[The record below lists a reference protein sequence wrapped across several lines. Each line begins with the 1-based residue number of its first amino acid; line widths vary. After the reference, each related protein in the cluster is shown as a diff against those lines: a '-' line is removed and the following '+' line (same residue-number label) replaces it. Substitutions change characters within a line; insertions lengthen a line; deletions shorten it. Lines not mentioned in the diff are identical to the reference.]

1 MRNGSKKA
9 VLCQNQMTSVKSKP
23 PVKII
28 TSLVGMQS
36 IVSQLEACI
45 ENPPHLF
52 LVGFPGTGK
61 TTLAKEFISAYFRH
75 NNISKEEEK
84 DYCYEISSH
93 QDRGIHTFRQI
104 LNDHVR
110 WIAPRK
116 GVYRW
121 IIIDDCDTLPAISQQ
136 ALRRPME
143 TYDHITRFLFI
154 SQNQESLVA
163 PLQSRCHIILIEPSN
178 ERSLYDKIIE
188 REGLALTDLTK
199 EAYEE
204 LLNLST
210 CSLMK
215 FQSLIKMLY
224 TLKLSEGTKVIDVD
238 YIKRSFDPH
247 IWTSMRDLLRM
258 LIMNDC
264 EQAQRQLYKIWELG
278 YSFEDILFELEHTV
292 IIMNIVDHRAWYNIQ
307 QFLIKS
313 WIYHSQSR
321 SSILDLMTACSE
333 VRPWSLT
340 DKICNA
346 PLPT

>member
-1 MRNGSKKA
+1 
-9 VLCQNQMTSVKSKP
+9 MTTVKSKTK
-23 PVKII
+23 VKMI

-61 TTLAKEFISAYFRH
+61 TTLAKEFVSAYFRH

-188 REGLALTDLTK
+188 REGLALTDITK

-238 YIKRSFDPH
+238 YIKKSFDPH
-247 IWTSMRDLLRM
+247 IWTSMRDLLMM
-258 LIMNDC
+258 LIRNDC

-292 IIMNIVDHRAWYNIQ
+292 IIMNIIDHRAWYNIQ

>member
-1 MRNGSKKA
+1 
-9 VLCQNQMTSVKSKP
+9 MTSIPIKKLES
-23 PVKII
+23 
-28 TSLVGMQS
+28 SLVGMDA
-36 IVSQLEACI
+36 IVAQLEDCI
-45 ENPPHLF
+45 EDPPHLF

-61 TTLAKEFISAYFRH
+61 TTLAKEFISAYFRR

-143 TYDHITRFLFI
+143 TYNHITRFLFI
-154 SQNQESLVA
+154 SQNQESLVS

-188 REGLALTDLTK
+188 REGLKKTDLTL
-199 EAYEE
+199 EAYDE
-204 LLNLST
+204 LLSLSI

-224 TLKLSEGTKVIDVD
+224 TLKLSDGTKVIDLN
-238 YIKRSFDPH
+238 YIRKSFDPH
-247 IWTSMRDLLRM
+247 IWGSMKELLVM
-258 LIMNDC
+258 LINNDC
-264 EQAQRQLYKIWELG
+264 EKAQRQLFRIWELG

-292 IIMNIVDHRAWYNIQ
+292 IVMNIIDHKAWYNIQ

-333 VRPWSLT
+333 VRPWSLDT
-340 DKICNA
+340 KPQKLDA
-346 PLPT
+346 AT

>member
-1 MRNGSKKA
+1 MDA
-9 VLCQNQMTSVKSKP
+9 
-23 PVKII
+23 
-28 TSLVGMQS
+28 
-36 IVSQLEACI
+36 IVAQLEDCI
-45 ENPPHLF
+45 EDPPHLF

-61 TTLAKEFISAYFRH
+61 TTLAKEFISAYFRR

-143 TYDHITRFLFI
+143 TYNHITRFLFI
-154 SQNQESLVA
+154 SQNQESLVS

-188 REGLALTDLTK
+188 REGLKKTDLTL
-199 EAYEE
+199 EAYDE
-204 LLNLST
+204 LLSLSI

-224 TLKLSEGTKVIDVD
+224 TLKLSDGTKVIDLN
-238 YIKRSFDPH
+238 YIRKSFDPH
-247 IWTSMRDLLRM
+247 IWGSMKELLVM
-258 LIMNDC
+258 LINNDC
-264 EQAQRQLYKIWELG
+264 EKAQRQLFRIWELG

-292 IIMNIVDHRAWYNIQ
+292 IVMNIIDHKAWYNIQ

-333 VRPWSLT
+333 VRPWSLDT
-340 DKICNA
+340 KPQKLDA
-346 PLPT
+346 AT

>member
-1 MRNGSKKA
+1 MD
-9 VLCQNQMTSVKSKP
+9 
-23 PVKII
+23 
-28 TSLVGMQS
+28 S

-199 EAYEE
+199 DAYDE

-238 YIKRSFDPH
+238 YIKKSFDPH
-247 IWTSMRDLLRM
+247 IWTSMQDLLMM
-258 LIMNDC
+258 LITNDC

>member
-1 MRNGSKKA
+1 MK
-9 VLCQNQMTSVKSKP
+9 NQMA
-23 PVKII
+23 KICKI
-28 TSLVGMQS
+28 DTSLVGMTS

-61 TTLAKEFISAYFRH
+61 TTLAKDFISAYFRH
-75 NNISKEEEK
+75 NNVSKEEEK

-188 REGLALTDLTK
+188 REGLKLEDITV
-199 EAYEE
+199 EAYNE
-204 LLNLST
+204 LLNLSL

-215 FQSLIKMLY
+215 FQSLIRMLY
-224 TLKLSEGTKVIDVD
+224 TLKLSEGIKIIDVD
-238 YIKRSFDPH
+238 YVKKSFDPH
-247 IWTSMRDLLRM
+247 IWGSMRDLLTM
-258 LIMNDC
+258 LVNNDC
-264 EQAQRQLYKIWELG
+264 EKAQRQLYKIWELG

-292 IIMNIVDHRAWYNIQ
+292 IIMNIIDHRAWYNIQ

-333 VRPWSLT
+333 VKPWSL
-340 DKICNA
+340 DQPRPLNA
-346 PLPT
+346 ST

>member
-1 MRNGSKKA
+1 MASTIKK
-9 VLCQNQMTSVKSKP
+9 
-23 PVKII
+23 IE
-28 TSLVGMQS
+28 TSLVGMDA
-36 IVSQLEACI
+36 IASQLEACI

-154 SQNQESLVA
+154 SQNQESLVS

-188 REGLALTDLTK
+188 REGLKKTDLTL
-199 EAYEE
+199 EAYDE
-204 LLNLST
+204 LLSLSI

-224 TLKLSEGTKVIDVD
+224 TLKLSDGTQIIDLN
-238 YIKRSFDPH
+238 YIRKSFDPH
-247 IWTSMRDLLRM
+247 IWGSMRDLLTM
-258 LIMNDC
+258 LITNQC
-264 EQAQRQLYKIWELG
+264 EKAQQQLFRIWELG

-292 IIMNIVDHRAWYNIQ
+292 IVMNIIDHKAWYNIQ

-333 VRPWSLT
+333 VRPWSL
-340 DKICNA
+340 DMKPSA
-346 PLPT
+346 LKLDAAM